1 MTIFDLLDYF
11 PANRM
16 LPLVAIAV
24 CIYVGHILPK
34 SFLER
39 EMTNNGS
46 MKSLIFPAL
55 VFVVRYV
62 SPLLIAIVFINK
74 IIESL

>member
-1 MTIFDLLDYF
+1 
-11 PANRM
+11 M

>member
-1 MTIFDLLDYF
+1 
-11 PANRM
+11 
-16 LPLVAIAV
+16 
-24 CIYVGHILPK
+24 
-34 SFLER
+34 
-39 EMTNNGS
+39 MTNNGS
-46 MKSLIFPAL
+46 MKSFIFPAL